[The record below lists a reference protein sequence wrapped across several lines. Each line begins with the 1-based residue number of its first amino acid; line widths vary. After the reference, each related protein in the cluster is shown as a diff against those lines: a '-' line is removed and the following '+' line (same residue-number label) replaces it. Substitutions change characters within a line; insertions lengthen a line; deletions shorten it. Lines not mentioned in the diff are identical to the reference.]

1 MTMHGAVVDIW
12 VWSAG
17 RWPAHAVAGAELD
30 SAELAQAE
38 ALGRRASGFIVN
50 RALVRRVLSR
60 YAAVA
65 PTAWEFARNPC
76 GKPVVSAPGV
86 AQPPRFNLSHAG
98 EYTLC
103 AVSPAVAVGI
113 DIEAHDNGAALLAVA
128 DQYFSERELA
138 DLRALP
144 EARQA
149 STFFD
154 YWTLKE
160 AYLKARGE
168 GLVQPLDSFSF
179 FPADEDH
186 IGFEC
191 APEHMARSAEGA
203 VAWHFSLLR
212 LAAGYTAA
220 LAVQHPAPSLR
231 YWAMLPEGPAEAPDA
246 AALAAMLRGE
256 IG

>member
-1 MTMHGAVVDIW
+1 MSMRAAVVDIW
-12 VWSAG
+12 VWSAA
-17 RWPAHAVAGAELD
+17 RWPAHAVPGAELD
-30 SAELAQAE
+30 SGELAQAE

-50 RALVRRVLSR
+50 RALVRRLLSR
-60 YAAVA
+60 YAAVP
-65 PTAWEFARNPC
+65 PTGWEFSRNAC
-76 GKPVVSAPGV
+76 GKPVVRAAGV
-86 AQPPRFNLSHAG
+86 TQPPHFNLSHAG

-144 EARQA
+144 EALQA

-179 FPADEDH
+179 FPEDEDN

-191 APEHMARSAEGA
+191 APEYTARDAAGP
-203 VAWHFSLLR
+203 VAWDFTLLR

-220 LAVQHPAPSLR
+220 LAVQHPAPRLR
-231 YWAMLPEGPAEAPDA
+231 YWAMLPDGPVEVANA